1 MYIQINVLTLGGQ
14 FVSMCSSSS
23 SFDKENTTN
32 IVYKIL
38 FFMSGLVQKVLDTE
52 MGDEVLYPPFSFV
65 YDPAFTYC
73 ASSHCNVSESNFK

>member
-1 MYIQINVLTLGGQ
+1 
-14 FVSMCSSSS
+14 MCSSSS

-73 ASSHCNVSESNFK
+73 ASSHITVMCLRVISKKI